1 MEGRT
6 RKGGATGPGATP
18 SWMRPVR
25 AGLVGAGVVLM
36 MYAVLGAATDGSD
49 RLGGHLIFLGAVL
62 LGHDWLLMP
71 VAIAVGALLT
81 RTVPG
86 QARAATAAAA
96 YISGALIAVAL
107 PLVLGLGRT
116 PDEPSALPLNYG
128 RGLLISLAVV
138 WLAAAAIAVTAPF
151 RRRRR
156 ADGSPTSESSR
167 R

>member
-1 MEGRT
+1 
-6 RKGGATGPGATP
+6 
-18 SWMRPVR
+18 
-25 AGLVGAGVVLM
+25 
-36 MYAVLGAATDGSD
+36 
-49 RLGGHLIFLGAVL
+49 
-62 LGHDWLLMP
+62 MP

-96 YISGALIAVAL
+96 YIGGALIAVAL

-138 WLAAAAIAVTAPF
+138 WLAAAAIAATAPS

-156 ADGSPTSESSR
+156 VGGWPTSASSR